1 MTTNSGAV
9 EYVPV
14 PDVIPDPI
22 PGTVNE
28 NVNTEIV
35 SIVCD
40 LSPINL
46 IKFLHY
52 MYKLNNIYI
61 FNIVD
66 IVISLS
72 WKKYV
77 NSIS

>member
-1 MTTNSGAV
+1 
-9 EYVPV
+9 
-14 PDVIPDPI
+14 
-22 PGTVNE
+22 
-28 NVNTEIV
+28 
-35 SIVCD
+35 
-40 LSPINL
+40 
-46 IKFLHY
+46 

-77 NSIS
+77 NSISWWWSPLR